1 MWIKKKNIELSENE
15 RKALIECCKP
25 LIDYL
30 GCDENLVKITKIA
43 YESPTVGADYCYY
56 IFCEIEGKR
65 YMYEQVNYD
74 VISTTVRDYVDYYYR
89 WWENIGAEKEIG
101 LKLNNTFTYYNTI
114 CDYTIYLME

>member
-65 YMYEQVNYD
+65 YMYEQVNKNK
-74 VISTTVRDYVDYYYR
+74 S
-89 WWENIGAEKEIG
+89 
-101 LKLNNTFTYYNTI
+101 LKINNS
-114 CDYTIYLME
+114 